1 MLTREQIEE
10 IQTENRERGVS
21 IKKLLKEK
29 GVSPSSKGK
38 SKSDVA
44 GENWMCIEIRT
55 AGGADMRKNFNML
68 SGIVNSHDVII

>member
-29 GVSPSSKGK
+29 GVRRGSITGGNGSTKGLNPRMG
-38 SKSDVA
+38 SF
-44 GENWMCIEIRT
+44 R
-55 AGGADMRKNFNML
+55 
-68 SGIVNSHDVII
+68 